1 MIPIV
6 SPFAAFTP
14 CVLSTFVLRTQPL
27 FKSNNLN
34 SLEVY
39 LVLNSC
45 AASTLLQ
52 RLCFLRDNFSKPQLL
67 SKFEESYN
75 SLAPPHTGNNW
86 VLKAFSHCFGQ
97 RNALE
102 NDHSRFSA
110 LSYLHCTEAM
120 RVDQRSKQNAGIP
133 SQ

>member
-52 RLCFLRDNFSKPQLL
+52 RLCFLRDNFSKPQNCFQNLR
-67 SKFEESYN
+67 KVT
-75 SLAPPHTGNNW
+75 LAPPHTGNNW